1 MMIEFLKEHL
11 PQKYELATIELVFNR
26 FETLLRLFSD
36 EELENVYTDEF
47 LDINRLNTLGLY
59 WSVAL
64 NDIVQVH

>member
-11 PQKYELATIELVFNR
+11 PQKYQLENVELVFNR

-59 WSVAL
+59 WSTAL